1 MDKLMEL
8 DNRKKELSNN
18 RQGISDNKLEISKDL
33 ISIIVPCYNEEEALP
48 AFYRAASDAVKE
60 IEGADCEFIFID
72 DGSRDH
78 TADILQRLSAMDGR
92 CRYLSFSRNFGK
104 EAAMYAGLQNASG
117 DYCVFMDADLQHPP
131 ELLKEM
137 YRVVK
142 TEGYDCCAGLR
153 EDRTGENHMRTVL
166 SRTFYH
172 IIGRICRLDM
182 GDGKGDFRMISRAM
196 ADSIL
201 ELKEY
206 NRYMK
211 GIFSFVGYDTKW
223 IPFHNVERSAGESKW
238 NIRSLFRYA
247 IDGIFSFSSA
257 PASLSGATGVLLL
270 LISALVGICSLV
282 SGRGLTGIPLLIC
295 LLFLLNGIQMF
306 FISILGQYMSRDYM
320 ESKKRPVYIIKKRGG
335 F

>member
-1 MDKLMEL
+1 MDK
-8 DNRKKELSNN
+8 
-18 RQGISDNKLEISKDL
+18 
-33 ISIIVPCYNEEEALP
+33 ISIIVPCYNEEKVLP
-48 AFYRAASDAVKE
+48 AFYRAASDALKD
-60 IEGADCEFIFID
+60 IEGADCEFIFVD

-78 TADILQRLSAMDGR
+78 TADILQSFSYMDER
-92 CRYLSFSRNFGK
+92 CKYLSFSRNFGK

-131 ELLKEM
+131 SLLKEM
-137 YRVVK
+137 YRIVK
-142 TEGYDCCAGLR
+142 TEGYDCCGGLR
-153 EDRTGENHMRTVL
+153 EDRTGENPVRTVL
-166 SRTFYH
+166 SRTFYQV
-172 IIGRICRLDM
+172 IGRICRLDM

-223 IPFHNVERSAGESKW
+223 IPFHNVERSAGETKW

-247 IDGIFSFSSA
+247 MDGIFSFSSA
-257 PASLSGATGVLLL
+257 PASLSAAVGVILLGA
-270 LISALVGICSLV
+270 AA
-282 SGRGLTGIPLLIC
+282 LTGIGALISGHSLTGTPLLIC

-320 ESKKRPVYIIKKRGG
+320 ESKKRPVYIVKKKGG